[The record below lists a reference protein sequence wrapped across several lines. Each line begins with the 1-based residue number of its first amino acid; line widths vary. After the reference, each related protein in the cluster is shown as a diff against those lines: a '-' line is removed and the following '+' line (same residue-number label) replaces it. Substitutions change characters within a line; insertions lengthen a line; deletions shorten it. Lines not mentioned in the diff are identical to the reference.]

1 MNTMEEIFNKYC
13 NEVIPYYFDDKKNE
27 TKELFSPII
36 NEILNNH
43 ISQDKPIFIHML
55 GIPGAGKTTYMNNN
69 KECFKDFL
77 FLDFDMVMERL
88 PEYRE
93 DVKKLG
99 SVEAFSKWCIPAR
112 IAGYEVLLQAIKKRL
127 NIFFDHGGSPFL
139 HVKLLEEVKKF
150 GYKVKIVYIKCDI
163 DTAIKRVKE
172 REKNTLRHTPE
183 KMIIDRELLIKERV
197 EQFKEIADEFV
208 EMDNN

>member
-43 ISQDKPIFIHML
+43 ISQDKPTFIHML

-99 SVEAFSKWCIPAR
+99 SVEAFEKWEIPSR
-112 IAGYEVLLQAIKKRL
+112 IAGYEVLLQAIKKSTYFIKKDNDCSL
-127 NIFFDHGGSPFL
+127 PIQCKKSTKSNILRTGGQQCGNL
-139 HVKLLEEVKKF
+139 R
-150 GYKVKIVYIKCDI
+150 
-163 DTAIKRVKE
+163 KRE
-172 REKNTLRHTPE
+172 QHPLRGGIIGGNKN
-183 KMIIDRELLIKERV
+183 
-197 EQFKEIADEFV
+197 EQRK
-208 EMDNN
+208 